1 MGKKKIVLYLII
13 VILFYYFKLL
23 REINQIIKENNL
35 KVYSIRNLNLIRK
48 IGKGSFGKVYEAFLK
63 SSSSSSNDEH
73 VAIKKLNNDEY
84 VNTNELLN
92 EAIMLQ
98 NCKHLNLVKLYGVC
112 LKNDKIHYL
121 ILEYMNKGD
130 LHNYLLIKNKLDIC
144 EIILIAIQI
153 ADACEYLEENKIVHR
168 DLAARN
174 CLLSSINCSNKLVVK
189 IADFGLARNLDSNNI
204 YKLKFFNK
212 LPVRW
217 LAPESVSKGV
227 FSIKSDVW

>member
-1 MGKKKIVLYLII
+1 
-13 VILFYYFKLL
+13 
-23 REINQIIKENNL
+23 
-35 KVYSIRNLNLIRK
+35 
-48 IGKGSFGKVYEAFLK
+48 
-63 SSSSSSNDEH
+63 
-73 VAIKKLNNDEY
+73 
-84 VNTNELLN
+84 
-92 EAIMLQ
+92 MLQ

-112 LKNDKIHYL
+112 LKKNDKIHYL

-130 LHNYLLIKNKLDIC
+130 LHNYLLIKNKLEIC

-174 CLLSSINCSNKLVVK
+174 CLLSSIDCSNNKLVVK
-189 IADFGLARNLDSNNI
+189 IADFGLARNLDSDNI
-204 YKLKFFNK
+204 YKLKRNNK

-217 LAPESVSKGV
+217 LAPESVLKGV